1 MIVSMPGLS
10 SFFCFFFLGVEDDDV
25 LLSSL
30 GFFPE
35 MQKMMTSWEASGS
48 LSFPMFFSQV

>member
-1 MIVSMPGLS
+1 
-10 SFFCFFFLGVEDDDV
+10 